1 MVRVGSPLSKGSWE
15 GGELLLG
22 STLEHLRHL
31 EHGIGGVG
39 KCLVFIGRWAILVGF
54 IWIFMDLY
62 GIDERFIWD
71 LNGFSWI
78 YVDLYGI
85 HVRFIWI

>member
-1 MVRVGSPLSKGSWE
+1 MWE

-39 KCLVFIGRWAILVGF
+39 KCQVFIGRWAILVGF
-54 IWIFMDLY
+54 IWDLY
-62 GIDERFIWD
+62 GLICIYLDLSGFICIYMDLSGFLTIGRWASEWD
-71 LNGFSWI
+71 
-78 YVDLYGI
+78 
-85 HVRFIWI
+85 